1 MRLAVTP
8 TAGLGTGAP
17 LRRGIS
23 RGLRCL
29 IGFILLGVSILHGV
43 VVKLLL
49 GVPAPGPAARGTQA
63 LARRQLHVDCG
74 RSPVVVANVIVDR
87 VSLVE
92 EGALALL
99 VVAEVE
105 LVDEDVVTTR
115 LRARKP
121 ETLLAVKPLDNGRVL
136 RCVVFRL
143 CTGRG
148 GISVG
153 GSASACGG

>member
-1 MRLAVTP
+1 M
-8 TAGLGTGAP
+8 
-17 LRRGIS
+17 
-23 RGLRCL
+23 
-29 IGFILLGVSILHGV
+29 
-43 VVKLLL
+43 
-49 GVPAPGPAARGTQA
+49 
-63 LARRQLHVDCG
+63 
-74 RSPVVVANVIVDR
+74 VANVVVDR

-121 ETLLAVKPLDNGRVL
+121 ETLLAVEPLDNGRVL

-148 GISVG
+148 NISVG
-153 GSASACGG
+153 GSASAWGGRGGGVIGI

>member
-1 MRLAVTP
+1 M
-8 TAGLGTGAP
+8 
-17 LRRGIS
+17 
-23 RGLRCL
+23 
-29 IGFILLGVSILHGV
+29 
-43 VVKLLL
+43 
-49 GVPAPGPAARGTQA
+49 
-63 LARRQLHVDCG
+63 
-74 RSPVVVANVIVDR
+74 VANVVVDR

-99 VVAEVE
+99 VVTEVE

-143 CTGRG
+143 CIGRG
-148 GISVG
+148 NICGAVRVRG
-153 GSASACGG
+153 GERGGG